1 MQPINIIG
9 ALFFGSLAVLT
20 GGFGVFNLVDV
31 QQTMFGPAR
40 VATAIPIVQLTM
52 AVALIVIAILFA
64 RACANRCRRCA
75 QDLKRDS
82 G

>member
-1 MQPINIIG
+1 MQPANIIG

-20 GGFGVFNLVDV
+20 GGVGVFSLVDV
-31 QQTMFGPAR
+31 QQTVFGPAR
-40 VATAIPIVQLTM
+40 VDTAIPIMQLTV
-52 AVALIVIAILFA
+52 AAALIVVAILFS
-64 RACANRCRRCA
+64 RSCVNRCRRCA